1 MLLANSFAMTMTYG
15 VDVSRLFL
23 LFTVNKGRMA
33 WGHIV
38 PCLSIVKF
46 LTSGRGVILASNGE
60 TTALLL
66 FMQVAMVMQEGPS

>member
-1 MLLANSFAMTMTYG
+1 MTMTYG
-15 VDVSRLFL
+15 VDVARLFL

-38 PCLSIVKF
+38 PYLSIVKF

-66 FMQVAMVMQEGPS
+66 FMQVAMVMQVGPS